1 MRLWPWAVLTAGLLI
16 LHHAKLGGAPV
27 PTNAVDP
34 TARTFAGRGVVRE
47 IHRPEPIVVI
57 QHEAISNYM
66 SAMTMPFR
74 VRQPSALANLHPG
87 DEITFQLHVTA
98 TTSWVDRIEKVG
110 TTVAPPVKNVEPAV
124 TMNSMA
130 ANPLLDCKF
139 TNELGQ
145 PVRLG
150 DFQGQALGI
159 TFFYTRCPLPDF
171 CPRLSKNF
179 QEAEKKLEAMTG
191 APTNWHLLSVSFDP
205 QFDTPAMLKAY
216 GESYHYDPAH
226 WSFLTGSPTTIA
238 VLARACGVEYAPDGG
253 AINHNFRTLIIDAR
267 GRLQMVFP
275 FTGDFSASLADQML
289 KAAAAAN
296 PLPPENSQ

>member
-1 MRLWPWAVLTAGLLI
+1 LWPWAVLAAGLLI
-16 LHHAKLGGAPV
+16 WQHAKLAGAPV
-27 PTNAVDP
+27 PTNAVGP
-34 TARTFAGRGVVRE
+34 TARTFAGHGVVQE
-47 IHRPEPIVVI
+47 IHSHEPIVVI
-57 QHEAISNYM
+57 KHEAISNYM

-74 VRQPSALANLHPG
+74 VRESSVLANLHPG

-98 TTSWVDRIEKVG
+98 TASWIDRIEKVG
-110 TTVAPPVKNVEPAV
+110 TTVLPPPVKKIEPAMTV
-124 TMNSMA
+124 NSMA
-130 ANPLLDCKF
+130 ANSLLDCKF

-159 TFFYTRCPLPDF
+159 TFFYTRCPLPDY

-179 QEAEKKLEAMTG
+179 QEAEEKLEALAS
-191 APTNWHLLSVSFDP
+191 APTNWHLLSISFDP

-226 WSFLTGSPTTIA
+226 WSFLTGSPDTIA
-238 VLARACGVEYAPDGG
+238 VLAHACGVKYAPDGG

-275 FTGDFSASLADQML
+275 FTGDFSVSLADQML
-289 KAAAAAN
+289 KAAAATN
-296 PLPPENSQ
+296 PPPPENSP